1 MLEKK
6 TFMLANSCVR
16 VYYYSQGE
24 KTAVKRLT
32 TSIYSFEKIINEEK
46 LYVDKTEYIWNLIQ
60 DAGTYFLARPRRFGK
75 SLTVSTL
82 EAVFQGKKELF
93 KGLAI
98 YDKPYDWK
106 PHPVIHLDFANCM
119 AQTADELDAFIFDKL
134 AMTAAQFGLELQGS
148 SNPTRFERLIGDL
161 SRQDSVVILVD
172 EYDKPILNNVKNPNV
187 DGILSVLKAFYS
199 TIKLCGEKERFAFIT
214 GVSKFSHVSLFS
226 GMNNPSDLTMRSDY
240 ATMLGFTQAEF
251 EANYAEYIDV
261 AVRKLGISRDAFLE
275 KMKTWYDG
283 YKFSGNAE
291 TVYNPVSVSKFFESP
306 DPQFSNYWFST
317 ATPTFLLEYCRNSSF
332 DFKNMLTDP
341 VPEIAFDAYELDSID
356 PLALFL
362 QTGYLT
368 IKNTTIRKDR
378 IYYYLG
384 FPNEEVQWSFE
395 MYLLNVYTGYR
406 SKEISSTVEALI
418 RNLGSG
424 NVNEVE
430 RIVKNFFANFPYAIQ
445 LKDEKYYQSVFYA
458 LFYLIGID
466 IEAEVYTN
474 DGRIDT
480 TIEEGDWRY
489 IFEFKL
495 NQTSEIALDQIEKK
509 DYFRKYLGSGK
520 RIMIV
525 GANFDFEKR
534 QISDWKTR
542 EVGR

>member
-1 MLEKK
+1 M
-6 TFMLANSCVR
+6 
-16 VYYYSQGE
+16 
-24 KTAVKRLT
+24 KRLT
-32 TSIYSFEKIINEEK
+32 SSVYSFEKIVNEDK
-46 LYVDKTEYIWNLIQ
+46 LYVDKTEFIWNLIQ
-60 DAGTYFLARPRRFGK
+60 DDGAYFLARPRRFGK

-82 EAVFQGKKELF
+82 EAVFQGRKELF

-106 PHPVIHLDFANCM
+106 PHPVIHLDFGNFQASS
-119 AQTADELDAFIFDKL
+119 ADQMESFLNDKL
-134 AMTAAQFGLELQGS
+134 TMQASTFGVTLKGAS
-148 SNPTRFERLIGDL
+148 SAVRFENLIRDVSEQGK
-161 SRQDSVVILVD
+161 VVILVD
-172 EYDKPILNNVKNPNV
+172 EYDKPILESLGKPFANDV
-187 DGILSVLKAFYS
+187 LELLKAFYS
-199 TIKLCGEKERFAFIT
+199 SIKTYDGRERFVFIT

-226 GMNNPSDLTMRSDY
+226 GMNNPTDLTRRSDF
-240 ATMLGFTQAEF
+240 ATMFGFTQKEF
-251 EANYAEYIDV
+251 ETNYAEYIDV

-275 KMKTWYDG
+275 KMRKWYDG

-306 DPQFSNYWFST
+306 DPLFSNYWFST
-317 ATPTFLLEYCRNSSF
+317 ATPTFLLEYCRNTSF

-368 IKNTTIRKDR
+368 IKDTILRKDR
-378 IYYYLG
+378 VYYYLG

-406 SKEISSTVEALI
+406 TKEISSTVEALV

-424 NVNEVE
+424 NVSEVE
-430 RIVKNFFANFPYAIQ
+430 RIVKGFFANFPYAIQ
-445 LKDEKYYQSVFYA
+445 LRDEKYYQSVFYA
-458 LFYLIGID
+458 LFYLIGVD
-466 IEAEVYTN
+466 VEAEVYTN
-474 DGRIDT
+474 DGRIDA
-480 TIEEGDWRY
+480 TIEEGNWRY
-489 IFEFKL
+489 LFEFKL
-495 NQTSEIALDQIEKK
+495 NRTSEIALDQIERKE
-509 DYFRKYLGSGK
+509 YFQKYLGGGK

-525 GANFDFEKR
+525 GANFDFDKR
-534 QISDWKTR
+534 QISDWQAK

>member
-1 MLEKK
+1 M
-6 TFMLANSCVR
+6 
-16 VYYYSQGE
+16 
-24 KTAVKRLT
+24 KRLT
-32 TSIYSFEKIINEEK
+32 SSIFSFEKIINEGI
-46 LYVDKTEYIWNLIQ
+46 LYVDKTEFIWNLIQ
-60 DAGTYFLARPRRFGK
+60 DEGTYFLSRPRRFGK

-106 PHPVIHLDFANCM
+106 PYPVIHLDFANVN
-119 AQTADELDAFIFDKL
+119 ASTADQMESYLNDKL
-134 AMTAAQFGLELQGS
+134 AMQASAFGVALKGTS
-148 SNPTRFERLIGDL
+148 SSTRFENLIQDL
-161 SRQDSVVILVD
+161 AGQGKVVILVD
-172 EYDKPILNNVKNPNV
+172 EYDKPILESFGKPYAQ
-187 DGILSVLKAFYS
+187 DILELLKAFYS
-199 TIKLCGEKERFAFIT
+199 VIKSYDANERFAFIT

-226 GMNNPSDLTMRSDY
+226 GMNNPTDLTMRSDY
-240 ATMLGFTQAEF
+240 ATMLGFTQEEF

-261 AVRKLGISRDAFLE
+261 AVRKLGISREAFLE
-275 KMKTWYDG
+275 KMKKWYDG

-291 TVYNPVSVSKFFESP
+291 TVYNPVSVTKFFESP
-306 DPQFSNYWFST
+306 DPLFSNYWFST
-317 ATPTFLLEYCRNSSF
+317 ATPTFLLEYCRNTNF
-332 DFKNMLTDP
+332 DFKAILTDP

-368 IKNTTIRKDR
+368 IKDTTIRKDR
-378 IYYYLG
+378 TYYYLK

-406 SKEISSTVEALI
+406 TKEISSTVEALI

-424 NVNEVE
+424 NVKEIE
-430 RIVKNFFANFPYAIQ
+430 RIVKNFFENFPYAIQ
-445 LKDEKYYQSVFYA
+445 LNDEKYYQSVFYA

-480 TIEEGDWRY
+480 TIEEGNWRY

-495 NQTSEIALDQIEKK
+495 NQTSEIALDQIEQKE
-509 DYFRKYLGSGK
+509 YFQKYLRSDK

-534 QISDWKTR
+534 QISDWKSK
-542 EVGR
+542 EIEQ

>member
-1 MLEKK
+1 
-6 TFMLANSCVR
+6 MLAKTSGR
-16 VYYYSQGE
+16 VYYYKSRRGIQ
-24 KTAVKRLT
+24 TMKRLT
-32 TSIYSFEKIINEEK
+32 SSIFSFEKIINEGI
-46 LYVDKTEYIWNLIQ
+46 LYVDKTEFIWNLIQ
-60 DAGTYFLARPRRFGK
+60 DEGTYFLSRPRRFGK

-106 PHPVIHLDFANCM
+106 PYPVIHLDFANVN
-119 AQTADELDAFIFDKL
+119 ASTADQMESYLNDKL
-134 AMTAAQFGLELQGS
+134 AMQASAFGVALKGTS
-148 SNPTRFERLIGDL
+148 SSTRFENLIQDL
-161 SRQDSVVILVD
+161 AGQGKVVILVD
-172 EYDKPILNNVKNPNV
+172 EYDKPILESFGKHYAQ
-187 DGILSVLKAFYS
+187 DILELLKAFYS
-199 TIKLCGEKERFAFIT
+199 VIKSYDANERFAFIT

-226 GMNNPSDLTMRSDY
+226 GMNNPTDLTMRSDY
-240 ATMLGFTQAEF
+240 ATMLGFTQEEF

-261 AVRKLGISRDAFLE
+261 AVRKLGISREAFLE
-275 KMKTWYDG
+275 KMKKWYDG

-291 TVYNPVSVSKFFESP
+291 TVYNPVSVTKFFESP
-306 DPQFSNYWFST
+306 DPLFSNYWFST
-317 ATPTFLLEYCRNSSF
+317 ATPTFLLEYCRNTNF
-332 DFKNMLTDP
+332 DFKAILTDP

-368 IKNTTIRKDR
+368 IKDTTIRKDR
-378 IYYYLG
+378 TYYYLK

-406 SKEISSTVEALI
+406 TKEISSTVEALI

-424 NVNEVE
+424 NVKEIE

-445 LKDEKYYQSVFYA
+445 LNDEKYYQSVFYA

-480 TIEEGDWRY
+480 TIEEGNWRY

-495 NQTSEIALDQIEKK
+495 NQTSEIALDQIEQKE
-509 DYFRKYLGSGK
+509 YFQKYLRSGK

-534 QISDWKTR
+534 QISDWKSKKI
-542 EVGR
+542 EP

>member
-1 MLEKK
+1 M
-6 TFMLANSCVR
+6 
-16 VYYYSQGE
+16 
-24 KTAVKRLT
+24 KRLT
-32 TSIYSFEKIINEEK
+32 SSIFSFEKIINEGK
-46 LYVDKTEYIWNLIQ
+46 LYVDKTEFIWNLIQ
-60 DAGTYFLARPRRFGK
+60 DDGSYFLARPRRFGK

-82 EAVFQGKKELF
+82 EAVFQGRKDLF

-106 PHPVIHLDFANCM
+106 KYPVIHLDLSKGDYSSLNQTSSALSNMVARC
-119 AQTADELDAFIFDKL
+119 AQAHGIELKRDVPNEMFQD
-134 AMTAAQFGLELQGS
+134 
-148 SNPTRFERLIGDL
+148 LIIQL
-161 SRQDSVVILVD
+161 SKEGQVVILVD
-172 EYDKPILNNVKNPNV
+172 EYDKPILETLGEPYAKDVLK
-187 DGILSVLKAFYS
+187 LLKAFYS
-199 TIKLCGEKERFAFIT
+199 VIKSYDANERFAFIT

-226 GMNNPSDLTMRSDY
+226 GMNNPTDLTMRSDY
-240 ATMLGFTQAEF
+240 ATMLGFTQEEF

-261 AVRKLGISRDAFLE
+261 AVRKLGISREVFLE
-275 KMKTWYDG
+275 KMKKWYDG

-291 TVYNPVSVSKFFESP
+291 TVYNPVSVTKFFESP
-306 DPQFSNYWFST
+306 DPLFSNYWFST
-317 ATPTFLLEYCRNSSF
+317 ATPTFLLEYCRNTNF
-332 DFKNMLTDP
+332 DFKAMLTDP
-341 VPEIAFDAYELDSID
+341 VPEIAFDAYELDCID

-368 IKNTTIRKDR
+368 IKDTTIRKDR
-378 IYYYLG
+378 TYYYLK

-406 SKEISSTVEALI
+406 TKEISSTVEALI
-418 RNLGSG
+418 KNLGSG

-430 RIVKNFFANFPYAIQ
+430 RIVKDFFANFPYAIQ
-445 LKDEKYYQSVFYA
+445 LNDEKYYQSVFYA

-480 TIEEGDWRY
+480 TIEEGNWRY

-495 NQTSEIALDQIEKK
+495 NLTSEIALDQIERKE
-509 DYFRKYLGSGK
+509 YFQKYLRSGK

-534 QISDWKTR
+534 QISDWKSKEIER
-542 EVGR
+542 

>member
-1 MLEKK
+1 M
-6 TFMLANSCVR
+6 
-16 VYYYSQGE
+16 
-24 KTAVKRLT
+24 KRLT

-406 SKEISSTVEALI
+406 SKEISSTVEALL

-445 LKDEKYYQSVFYA
+445 LRDEKYYQSVFYA

>member
-1 MLEKK
+1 
-6 TFMLANSCVR
+6 MLANSCVR

-445 LKDEKYYQSVFYA
+445 LRDEKYYQSVFYA